1 MNTNKKI
8 LGITIG
14 LFIFMMIIS
23 IGCDS
28 STSTNTNIT
37 ESSTI
42 ETETKIVTSVKPSE
56 SITVEPSHTPK
67 KTTKKVV
74 KKVKVEDFRLDI
86 NTAIVVLK
94 DSYKG
99 VAKVEK
105 EGRVIKITCYDTNFA
120 YEVLDAKD
128 GNKEKLAQWKSIEK
142 SLKETSEN
150 IESDIMISIMNPLN
164 TDNTLLTI
172 MDGITIYNFVK

>member
-1 MNTNKKI
+1 MEEVKMNTNKKI

-56 SITVEPSHTPK
+56 SITVEPSHTHK
-67 KTTKKVV
+67 KTTKKVKYV
-74 KKVKVEDFRLDI
+74 KSLSIQIKNRRSFKM
-86 NTAIVVLK
+86 TK
-94 DSYKG
+94 
-99 VAKVEK
+99 
-105 EGRVIKITCYDTNFA
+105 RVI
-120 YEVLDAKD
+120 
-128 GNKEKLAQWKSIEK
+128 
-142 SLKETSEN
+142 
-150 IESDIMISIMNPLN
+150 
-164 TDNTLLTI
+164 
-172 MDGITIYNFVK
+172 